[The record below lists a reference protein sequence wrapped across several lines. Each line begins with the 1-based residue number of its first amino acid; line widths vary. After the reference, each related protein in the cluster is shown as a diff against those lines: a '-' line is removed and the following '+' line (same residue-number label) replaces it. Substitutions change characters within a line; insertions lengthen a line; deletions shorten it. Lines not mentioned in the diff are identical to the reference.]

1 MTDRMEHYK
10 RGLALFSE
18 QKHEEAVEEY
28 RKALELSPD
37 WTECMHALAMAISNL
52 GRQEEAI
59 ANRECHSCETC
70 SCSTS
75 ASSQPWDE
83 HSPAFPAR
91 SDDPT

>member
-37 WTECMHALAMAISNL
+37 WTE
-52 GRQEEAI
+52 
-59 ANRECHSCETC
+59 
-70 SCSTS
+70 
-75 ASSQPWDE
+75 
-83 HSPAFPAR
+83 
-91 SDDPT
+91 